1 MPRVRRVPL
10 IYGRKR
16 IIFKNGEPKIV
27 QSVFCG
33 ECNSITQSVTIQIGK
48 AKADREN
55 IPRTIIIGRACPNS
69 DKHSD
74 GKKYI
79 WPAEGWIIPRI

>member
-10 IYGRKR
+10 VYGRKR
-16 IIFKNGEPKIV
+16 VLYKKGVPKIV

-33 ECNSITQSVTIQIGK
+33 ECNLLTQSVTIQIGK

-55 IPRTIIIGRACPNS
+55 ISRTVIIGRACKNFEG
-69 DKHSD
+69 HSD

-79 WPAEGWIIPRI
+79 WPSEGWIFPRT